1 VYPASSSKG
10 IHPKKKREGPGGT
23 VTLAAGACKGKATR
37 GGGGTGRLPKQG
49 MRGAR
54 REKAPAPC
62 EPAAESIMPALGP
75 PESTDCMGPPSNDLW
90 IRHHCSRRPR
100 KTGVIRGCRS
110 SHLPNIKVK
119 MLFVCAHAS
128 VGKKTLRSAHT
139 VLRQRPGRREAAMHA
154 NSEANVVVRHR
165 RASSNVIILITNRA
179 RCHAKSTVPEVGP
192 ARRSVSARVPK
203 RCPKS
208 GLPAQACPRLG
219 QDAECLVLRPRGPDA
234 LPVGVVHRRAKR
246 CIPRSGEGRAQS
258 TRSIVLGPRQS

>member
-1 VYPASSSKG
+1 MRTCSREHHACPWSAR
-10 IHPKKKREGPGGT
+10 IH
-23 VTLAAGACKGKATR
+23 
-37 GGGGTGRLPKQG
+37 RLQ
-49 MRGAR
+49 
-54 REKAPAPC
+54 
-62 EPAAESIMPALGP
+62 
-75 PESTDCMGPPSNDLW
+75 GPPSNDLW

-110 SHLPNIKVK
+110 SHLPHITVN
-119 MLFVCAHAS
+119 MLFCTHAS
-128 VGKKTLRSAHT
+128 VGKKTPLCSAHT

-165 RASSNVIILITNRA
+165 HANNNVIILITNRA
-179 RCHAKSTVPEVGP
+179 RCHARSTVPEVGP

-208 GLPAQACPRLG
+208 GLPPQACPRLG